1 MKTPRA
7 LYRVPPLLIS
17 VSGRSNSPSSTQEI
31 ALKKKKKCHFPL
43 MVQKLKIHI
52 LSHSQLKEEKYEHEF
67 AAEKCIDRLLTYSRG
82 GVGLAEQNCS
92 HFLETRAEPS

>member
-31 ALKKKKKCHFPL
+31 ALKKKKMPFPL
-43 MVQKLKIHI
+43 DGPEAKNTHT
-52 LSHSQLKEEKYEHEF
+52 F
-67 AAEKCIDRLLTYSRG
+67 T
-82 GVGLAEQNCS
+82 
-92 HFLETRAEPS
+92 